1 MYFTLL
7 GILFLLTVIGLIS
20 YRSWLNPVSIFNV
33 VWLVV
38 CFLYGFRLSPNL
50 QAPLENRTCYL
61 LMLGNIVFTISC
73 IVVSKIS
80 IWPTNLS
87 SVYKTKEITFENIQ
101 RHFWIWFVLEL
112 FETVYSKGFPII
124 WALQHNGKTYFD
136 YGIPSVHG
144 FANAYGLTIL
154 TILAYQLFKGDYK
167 RQSKKI
173 VTYILI
179 ILLMYVFMLTR
190 QVIINAIIQIF
201 VVYCFLKRKIP
212 WVKIL
217 IWTFLIIIAFGLV
230 GNIRTGY
237 YEFLSVAQM
246 DTKVN
251 PLFVGFYWVYMYLTM
266 TIANLNKLF
275 NMFFTPLGMGYF
287 WSIYLPTALV
297 NSVFKFNNPVDQS
310 NFLVTQAF
318 NVSGYSADAYISIG
332 IMGIVIMAI
341 IYGIIGGLCY
351 KKIIRNRS
359 MKNILYYAVY
369 LQIIVLSFFF
379 NQLFYLPSGFQFVII
394 YFLFKNIKSK
404 GRY

>member
-7 GILFLLTVIGLIS
+7 AILFLLTVIGLIS

-50 QAPLENRTCYL
+50 QAPLMDRTCYL
-61 LMLGNIVFTISC
+61 LILGNVVFTISC
-73 IVVSKIS
+73 IVISKIS
-80 IWPTNLS
+80 IKPPEV
-87 SVYKTKEITFENIQ
+87 SVYKIKEITFERIQ
-101 RHFWIWFVLEL
+101 KHFWIWLVLEI
-112 FETVYSKGFPII
+112 FETIYSKGFPII

-136 YGIPSVHG
+136 YGIPSIHG

-154 TILAYQLFKGDYK
+154 TILAYQVFKGDYK
-167 RQSKKI
+167 KQSKKI

-179 ILLMYVFMLTR
+179 ILGMYLLMLTR
-190 QVIINAIIQIF
+190 QVIISAIIQIF

-230 GNIRTGY
+230 GNVRTGY
-237 YEFLSVAQM
+237 YEFLSVAEM

-251 PLFVGFYWVYMYLTM
+251 PMFVGFYWVYMYLTM
-266 TIANLNKLF
+266 TIANLNKMF

-297 NSVFKFNNPVDQS
+297 NSVFKFNYGDLS
-310 NFLVTQAF
+310 NLLVTPAF
-318 NVSGYSADAYISIG
+318 NVAGYNADAYIALGVAG
-332 IMGIVIMAI
+332 IIIMAT
-341 IYGIIGGLCY
+341 IYGVLGGLCY
-351 KKIIRNRS
+351 KKIIRNRN

-379 NQLFYLPSGFQFVII
+379 NQLFYLPSGFQFIVI
-394 YFLFKNIKSK
+394 YLLFKSVKYIK
-404 GRY
+404 

>member
-101 RHFWIWFVLEL
+101 KHFWIWFVLEL

-167 RQSKKI
+167 KQSKKI

-190 QVIINAIIQIF
+190 QVIISAIIQIF

-217 IWTFLIIIAFGLV
+217 IWIFLIIIAFGLV

-237 YEFLSVAQM
+237 YDFLSVAQM

-332 IMGIVIMAI
+332 IMGLVIMAI

>member
-61 LMLGNIVFTISC
+61 LMLGNIIFTISC

-101 RHFWIWFVLEL
+101 KHFWIWFVLEL

-167 RQSKKI
+167 KQSKKI

-190 QVIINAIIQIF
+190 QVIISAIIQIF

-217 IWTFLIIIAFGLV
+217 IWTFLIIIVFGLV

-404 GRY
+404 GKY

>member
-101 RHFWIWFVLEL
+101 KHFWIWFVLEL

-136 YGIPSVHG
+136 YGIPSFHG

-167 RQSKKI
+167 KQSKKI

-190 QVIINAIIQIF
+190 QVIISAIIQIF

>member
-7 GILFLLTVIGLIS
+7 AILFLLTVIGLIS

-50 QAPLENRTCYL
+50 QVPLMDRTCYL
-61 LMLGNIVFTISC
+61 LILGNVVFTISC
-73 IVVSKIS
+73 IVISKIS
-80 IWPTNLS
+80 IKPPEV
-87 SVYKTKEITFENIQ
+87 SVYKIKEITFERIQ
-101 RHFWIWFVLEL
+101 KHFWIWLVLEI
-112 FETVYSKGFPII
+112 FETIYSKGFPII

-136 YGIPSVHG
+136 YGIPSIHG

-167 RQSKKI
+167 KQSKKI

-179 ILLMYVFMLTR
+179 ILGMYLLMLTR
-190 QVIINAIIQIF
+190 QVIISAIIQIF

-230 GNIRTGY
+230 GNVRTGY
-237 YEFLSVAQM
+237 YEFLSVAEM

-251 PLFVGFYWVYMYLTM
+251 PMFVGFYWVYMYLTM
-266 TIANLNKLF
+266 TIANLNKMF

-297 NSVFKFNNPVDQS
+297 NSVFKFNYGDLS
-310 NFLVTQAF
+310 NLLVTPAF
-318 NVSGYSADAYISIG
+318 NVAGYNADAYIALGVAG
-332 IMGIVIMAI
+332 IIIMAT
-341 IYGIIGGLCY
+341 IYGVLGGLCY
-351 KKIIRNRS
+351 KKIIRNRN

-379 NQLFYLPSGFQFVII
+379 NQLFYLPSGFQFIVI
-394 YFLFKNIKSK
+394 YLLFKSVKYIK
-404 GRY
+404 